1 MWSTHRSNRLTTFGT
16 FRCRLYRSLAFFLF
30 IAVGSAAIPV
40 CDIRGVD
47 SLNYSKQEKI
57 IRCKTASLYRLAD
70 IFGMSNSLITVS
82 LTSTHTYTRT
92 LCCTT
97 YTHHTR
103 PLSSK
108 RNCSCCILERSKYF
122 ACFGANKRTLAGVF
136 LT

>member
-1 MWSTHRSNRLTTFGT
+1 MSIFSLT
-16 FRCRLYRSLAFFLF
+16 RIFLF

-92 LCCTT
+92 RA
-97 YTHHTR
+97 H
-103 PLSSK
+103 
-108 RNCSCCILERSKYF
+108 F
-122 ACFGANKRTLAGVF
+122 AVQLTPTELQKELQLLHSGKVKIFF
-136 LT
+136 LLWS